1 MRGRTQRVELPA
13 GGCRKNKEEIQ
24 EVVMED
30 RNLAGLSKEDAV
42 DRVR

>member
-1 MRGRTQRVELPA
+1 MRGRMQLVLLPA

-24 EVVMED
+24 DVLMED
-30 RNLAGLSKEDAV
+30 RKLAGWREEDTV